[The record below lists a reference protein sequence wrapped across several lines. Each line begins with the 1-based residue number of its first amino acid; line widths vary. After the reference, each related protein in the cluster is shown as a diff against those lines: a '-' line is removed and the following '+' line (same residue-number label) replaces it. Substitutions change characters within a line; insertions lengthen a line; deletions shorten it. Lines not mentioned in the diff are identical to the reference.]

1 MVSRPCSASIVPTL
15 RSGVFVEVPPLAGV
29 DTKPQLENATPRNH
43 RFD

>member
-1 MVSRPCSASIVPTL
+1 MQRQHRSDASVRRI
-15 RSGVFVEVPPLAGV
+15 VEVPPLAGV